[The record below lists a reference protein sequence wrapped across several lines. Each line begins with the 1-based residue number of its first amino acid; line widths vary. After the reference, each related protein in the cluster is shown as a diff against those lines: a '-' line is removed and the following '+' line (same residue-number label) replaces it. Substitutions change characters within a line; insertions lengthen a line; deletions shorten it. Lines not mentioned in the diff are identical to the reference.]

1 MFIGVVGKPNVGK
14 STLFSAL
21 TGKSVAIANYPFTTI
36 DPNKAV
42 AFFQTVCACKKL
54 GVTCAPRTGKCV
66 DGTRFVPIN
75 LVDVAGLVR
84 GAHEGKGMGN
94 KFLSDLSQADCLIL
108 VTDSSGS
115 TNEGGNLVSM
125 GSFSPVEDAKM
136 LEEEI
141 DAWLFDVIKR
151 NFNKSGWK
159 SFEELAKSLSGL
171 KISADLLSHAFSQL
185 DFPLSKLYD
194 ADLKRLAAFLRKKTK
209 PFVIAANKSDLPTSK
224 AGFEKLREAYPA
236 NSVIACSGDYELA
249 LRKSEEKQWIKFAGN
264 SFEITDAAAGPARS
278 ALEKIKKFVDE
289 NNGTGVQKLLDESV
303 KLLDLIVVFPVEDEG
318 KYSDNFNHVL
328 PDAVLLEK
336 NSTPIQLAEK
346 IHSDLAK
353 GYLYAVDA
361 RKKTKLSKDYKLQSG
376 DVIKIVSS
384 K

>member
-21 TGKSVAIANYPFTTI
+21 TSKSVAIANYPFTTI

-42 AFFQTVCACKKL
+42 AFFQTACACKAL
-54 GVTCAPRTGKCV
+54 GTKCAPRTGKCV
-66 DGTRFVPIN
+66 DGKRFVPIN

-115 TNEGGNLVSM
+115 TDAAGNPVSM
-125 GSFSPVEDAKM
+125 GGFSPVEDAKI
-136 LEEEI
+136 LEEEL
-141 DAWLFDVIKR
+141 DAWFFDVIKR

-159 SFEELAKSLSGL
+159 SFNDLAANLSGL
-171 KISADLLSHAFSQL
+171 KITADLLSHAFSQL
-185 DFPLSKLYD
+185 DFPLSKLSD
-194 ADLKRLAAFLRKKTK
+194 ADLKKLATFLRRKTK
-209 PFVIAANKSDLPTSK
+209 PFVIAANKADLPTSK
-224 AGFEKLREAYPA
+224 AGAQKLREAYS
-236 NSVIACSGDYELA
+236 NNFVVECSGDYELA
-249 LRKSEEKQWIKFAGN
+249 LRKSEEKQWIKFVGN
-264 SFEITDAAAGPARS
+264 SFQITDAAVGPARM

-328 PDAVLLEK
+328 PDAILLPK

-361 RKKTKLSKDYKLQSG
+361 RKKTKLSKDYRLQNG
-376 DVIKIVSS
+376 DVIKIVSA